1 MVLGTVTCAMTS
13 IDCSEI
19 PGHRKIKGIIMSHT
33 ISLRPPAYCAV
44 MLALAFA
51 GPTSRA
57 GTLTLAQD
65 GHTDY
70 VIVIATE
77 AEAGEEMAAKELALF
92 LGKMTG
98 ARFPITRDDTAP
110 QAHEIVLGDTN
121 RKARADV
128 PSALRTENMERFAIW
143 SEGQR
148 LLIMGNVPR
157 GTLYGVY
164 DFLDVEL
171 GVRFLA
177 HAVTHV
183 PQRSTLKVTIDG
195 RTYGPPLERRTLW
208 EGTPQGSAIVRQRLN
223 GLSFQV
229 IHEKTLG
236 GVKMVGRPTHTYAA
250 FVPPEKY
257 FDNHFCLTAD
267 HSWNLADFAISKF
280 F

>member
-1 MVLGTVTCAMTS
+1 MVLGTVTCAMTE

-44 MLALAFA
+44 ILALAFA

-121 RKARADV
+121 RKARADA
-128 PSALRTENMERFAIW
+128 PSALRTENMERFALW
-143 SEGQR
+143 SEGQ
-148 LLIMGNVPR
+148 P
-157 GTLYGVY
+157 
-164 DFLDVEL
+164 
-171 GVRFLA
+171 
-177 HAVTHV
+177 
-183 PQRSTLKVTIDG
+183 S
-195 RTYGPPLERRTLW
+195 
-208 EGTPQGSAIVRQRLN
+208 
-223 GLSFQV
+223 QV
-229 IHEKTLG
+229 
-236 GVKMVGRPTHTYAA
+236 V
-250 FVPPEKY
+250 
-257 FDNHFCLTAD
+257 
-267 HSWNLADFAISKF
+267 W
-280 F
+280 